1 MIYKSIPEIEQ
12 VFLGSTAIGKIL
24 NGSSLVFV
32 HNSVLDEYIQF
43 ADPNVKSIIVN
54 AYGSN
59 GEITYRQAAAVTE
72 FFSGEYSSTNPFFRN
87 KNITSFDEFQYFT
100 NVRSIGKNTFRESS
114 LTSIV
119 FPNSVTSVGDV
130 SFYRCADLES
140 VTFGNSVTSIGD
152 HAFFECT
159 SLVNVNNLNSVRTIG
174 YRAFSGCSNMVGTL
188 TLPSITTIGNES
200 FRTCS
205 SLSGV
210 VFGNSLTTIGEYTF
224 ADCSGM
230 KGTLTLPN
238 SVTSIGWYAF
248 LNCRFDGTLTI
259 PNGITALIG
268 AAFEGNAFSTVIVP
282 SSVTSINT
290 GFAAGTLR
298 SVTFLSTV
306 PPSAENLG
314 FHSGG
319 YSFPIYVP
327 AGSLNAYKTADKWSS
342 YESRLTAIINP
353 SDNIVFADSNV
364 KSIIV
369 GRFGSN
375 GEITYGQAA
384 AVTGEFP
391 ALFTDNTDITSFDEF
406 KYFTGVTSIASKA
419 FYGCTSLVTIDMP
432 ISVTNIKSQ
441 AFRGC
446 TALNGTLLYDTW
458 MSPSGTQGHGMALP
472 PLTTIGQQAFHGC
485 THLLL
490 RYFPH
495 TLTTLGNY
503 AFYNCKAI
511 TIHEFPDSL
520 TSISTNAFYGCVSI
534 GTIKIH
540 DYMTSI
546 GSSAFQSAT
555 YLKNLTIGSSVTSI
569 LSYAFYRCSRIESV
583 TIPASVTEIG
593 NGAFQSCTGLT
604 SITCNATTPP
614 TLPSSSGYYY
624 TFSDTNDCPIY
635 VPSASVA
642 AYKAATGWS
651 EYASRIQAL
660 S

>member
-1 MIYKSIPEIEQ
+1 MIYKSIPQIEQ
-12 VFLGSTAIGKIL
+12 IFLGSTAIGKIL

-87 KNITSFDEFQYFT
+87 QNITSFDEFQYFT
-100 NVRSIGKNTFRESS
+100 GVTSIGKNTFRESS

-119 FPNSVTSVGDV
+119 LPNSVTSVGEF
-130 SFYRCADLES
+130 SFYRCDDLES
-140 VTFGNSVTSIGD
+140 VTLGNSVTSIGQD
-152 HAFFECT
+152 AFFECT

-174 YRAFSGCSNMVGTL
+174 EDAFRSCSNMVGTL
-188 TLPSITTIGNES
+188 TLPSITTIGNKA
-200 FRTCS
+200 FRYCS
-205 SLSGV
+205 SLSSV

-238 SVTSIGWYAF
+238 SVTSIGMYAF
-248 LNCRFDGTLTI
+248 MGCRFDGTLTI

-268 AAFEGNAFSTVIVP
+268 DAFQGNLFSSIIVP
-282 SSVTSINT
+282 SSVTSIDT
-290 GFAAGTLR
+290 GFSSGWLR
-298 SVTFLSTV
+298 SITFLSTV

-314 FHSGG
+314 LHGT

-406 KYFTGVTSIASKA
+406 KYFTGITSIASKA

-458 MSPSGTQGHGMALP
+458 MSHTGTQGHGMAWP
-472 PLTTIGQQAFHGC
+472 NSLTTIGQQAFHGC
-485 THLLL
+485 THLLM
-490 RYFPH
+490 RYFPYR
-495 TLTTLGNY
+495 LDTLGTY

-511 TIHEFPDSL
+511 TISEFPDSL
-520 TSISTNAFYGCVSI
+520 TSISGNAFYGCESI
-534 GTIKIH
+534 STINIH

-569 LSYAFYRCSRIESV
+569 LGYAFYRCSRIESV

-614 TLPSSSGYYY
+614 TLPSSTGYYY
-624 TFSDTNDCPIY
+624 TFNDTNNCPIY
-635 VPSASVA
+635 VPAASVN
-642 AYKAATGWS
+642 AYKAAAGWS
-651 EYASRIQAL
+651 TYASRIRAK